1 MRRLFGILPV
11 LLFLSALDSPGVAAT
26 PATFF
31 VRIHPARAGFL
42 ATMTPVEGQAMQ
54 RHLAYWKARM
64 AEHKL
69 ILAGP
74 VPINPGTFGILII
87 RAANLAEAEQLVQQD
102 PSVVA
107 HVTDYEI
114 YPFNLALYEGSD

>member
-1 MRRLFGILPV
+1 MRRLLAILPLIFSFAASV
-11 LLFLSALDSPGVAAT
+11 SPAVAAT

-31 VRIHPARAGFL
+31 VRIHPARADFL
-42 ATMTPVEGQAMQ
+42 ATMTPAEDQVMQ
-54 RHLAYWKARM
+54 RHLAYWKAQM
-64 AEHKL
+64 AEHRL

-74 VPINPGTFGILII
+74 VPINPGTFGILVV
-87 RAANLAEAEQLVQQD
+87 RAANLAEAEQLVQRD

-114 YPFNLALYEGSD
+114 YPLNLTLYEGSD